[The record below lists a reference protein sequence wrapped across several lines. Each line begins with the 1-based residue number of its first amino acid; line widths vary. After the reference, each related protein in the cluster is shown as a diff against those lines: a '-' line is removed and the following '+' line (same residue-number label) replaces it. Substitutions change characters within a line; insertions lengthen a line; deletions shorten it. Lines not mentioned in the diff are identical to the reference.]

1 MSFTGSFRVP
11 LGSAVSRLSHTVT
24 KSNAKEI
31 ATGAQGLRVPVIR
44 RKSPELQSFNARI
57 GAVSCLARRNYH
69 TDIPPPDFSHYRSH
83 TAKKANVPREEFDV
97 SRKVF
102 SYTIVGGV
110 SAATLYL
117 GKEIVQD
124 LVGYLDINDAARALA
139 ITEIKLDEIPVG
151 KSMLTTWKGMPLFV
165 RHRTEAEIKTEQE
178 VDLLS
183 LRDPQHDSDRS
194 LVPEW
199 MILVGVCT
207 HLGCIPLQDQGSFA
221 GGMYC
226 PCHGSHYDSSGRIRK
241 GPAPLNLT
249 VAPHKIKGDY
259 LVVG

>member
-1 MSFTGSFRVP
+1 MSFANTVRAP
-11 LGSAVSRLSHTVT
+11 LGTA
-24 KSNAKEI
+24 
-31 ATGAQGLRVPVIR
+31 
-44 RKSPELQSFNARI
+44 SFKARI

-69 TDIPPPDFSHYRSH
+69 TDIPEPDFEAYRSNSS
-83 TAKKANVPREEFDV
+83 KQANVSRDKFDAK
-97 SRKVF
+97 RKVY
-102 SYTIVGGV
+102 SYTLVGGA
-110 SAATLYL
+110 SAATVYM

-139 ITEIKLDEIPVG
+139 ITEIKLNDVPVG
-151 KSMLTTWKGMPLFV
+151 KSLLTTWKGMPLFV
-165 RHRTEAEIKTEQE
+165 RHRTEAEIKAEQA

-194 LVPEW
+194 LTPEW

-249 VAPHKIKGDY
+249 VAPHKIKGEY
-259 LVVG
+259 LIVG

>member
-1 MSFTGSFRVP
+1 MHCRCFV
-11 LGSAVSRLSHTVT
+11 
-24 KSNAKEI
+24 
-31 ATGAQGLRVPVIR
+31 
-44 RKSPELQSFNARI
+44 
-57 GAVSCLARRNYH
+57 
-69 TDIPPPDFSHYRSH
+69 
-83 TAKKANVPREEFDV
+83 
-97 SRKVF
+97 
-102 SYTIVGGV
+102 GV

-151 KSMLTTWKGMPLFV
+151 KSILTTWKGMPLFV

-207 HLGCIPLQDQGSFA
+207 HLGRLKKKIG
-221 GGMYC
+221 
-226 PCHGSHYDSSGRIRK
+226 
-241 GPAPLNLT
+241 T
-249 VAPHKIKGDY
+249 VNW
-259 LVVG
+259 